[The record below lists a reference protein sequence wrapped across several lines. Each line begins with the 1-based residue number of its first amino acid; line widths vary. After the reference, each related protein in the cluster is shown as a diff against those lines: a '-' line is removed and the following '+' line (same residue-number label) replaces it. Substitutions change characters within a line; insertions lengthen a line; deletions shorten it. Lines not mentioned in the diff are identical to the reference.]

1 MATLRDIRGT
11 NIPIRASDPA
21 NPQVGEVWY
30 NTTTHAL
37 KAQVLN
43 ATGSFATSGNLN
55 VGRYALGNFGTPAA
69 GNAID
74 GNTHPVGAP
83 DNLFIKRRTTKKYVD
98 RHGNRIVR

>member
-43 ATGSFATSGNLN
+43 ATGSFATSGE
-55 VGRYALGNFGTPAA
+55 
-69 GNAID
+69 
-74 GNTHPVGAP
+74 
-83 DNLFIKRRTTKKYVD
+83 
-98 RHGNRIVR
+98 